1 MKDQDLIEVSPGVWM
16 TETRHA
22 AECLFRDLTD
32 GWVITSQNGLI
43 DCIEEHIKAAI
54 EVALKEATDGEA

>member
-1 MKDQDLIEVSPGVWM
+1 
-16 TETRHA
+16 
-22 AECLFRDLTD
+22 LFRDLTD

-54 EVALKEATDGEA
+54 KEATDGEA